1 MTTKLFSFFHRRVLG
16 IRAPISRK
24 AMWAIGAMS
33 VILLILLYL
42 WLSAHQHKINPTDT
56 TIPTLTQMG
65 EGIAKAFAA
74 HPRTGDR
81 WIVEDACATLSRL
94 GLGLGA
100 GVAIAVVLGMGM
112 GVWRW
117 VEAFFLPPLSLFAKI
132 PPTAMLAVF
141 FTLFGTELKMY
152 AAIIAFGVIPTLA
165 QTIYL
170 GLKDIAPERIDK
182 ARTLG
187 ASTMEIIFWI
197 MFPQILPKLLDAI
210 RLQIGPAMVFLI
222 AAEVVV
228 GDVGFGYRIRLQS
241 RLLNMNVVYPYLAY
255 LAIFGFGMDGLM
267 RLIQRKLCPWYVKGG
282 A

>member
-1 MTTKLFSFFHRRVLG
+1 MTTKRFFLFRCLTG
-16 IRAPISRK
+16 IRVPISRK
-24 AMWAIGAMS
+24 ATWAIGTAS
-33 VILLILLYL
+33 ILLLLVLYT
-42 WLSAHQHKINPTDT
+42 WLSIHQHKINSTDT
-56 TIPTLTQMG
+56 TIPTWMQMG
-65 EGIAKAFAA
+65 EGISKAFAA
-74 HPRTGDR
+74 QLRTGDR
-81 WIVEDACATLSRL
+81 WIIEDVLATFSRL
-94 GLGLGA
+94 GFGLGI
-100 GVAIAVVLGMGM
+100 GVFIAFALGMSM

-117 VEAFFLPPLSLFAKI
+117 MEAFFLPILSLFAKI
-132 PPTAMLAVF
+132 PPTAMMAVF

-152 AAIIAFGVIPTLA
+152 GAIIAFGVIPTLA

-187 ASTMEIIFWI
+187 ASTTEIIFWI

-222 AAEVVV
+222 AAEVLV

-255 LAIFGFGMDGLM
+255 LALFGFGMDTGM
-267 RLIQRKLCPWYVKGG
+267 QWIQRKLCPWYVKGG

>member
-1 MTTKLFSFFHRRVLG
+1 MTKKPFSSFRHAMG

-24 AMWAIGAMS
+24 AVWMIGASS
-33 VILLILLYL
+33 VLILLILYTL
-42 WLSAHQHKINPTDT
+42 LSIHQHQINATDT
-56 TIPTLTQMG
+56 TIPTWKQMG
-65 EGIAKAFAA
+65 EGIVKAFAA
-74 HPRTGDR
+74 QPRTGDR
-81 WIVEDACATLSRL
+81 WIIEDVLATLSRL
-94 GLGLGA
+94 GFG
-100 GVAIAVVLGMGM
+100 LGMGVGIALLLGLSM

-117 VEAFFLPPLSLFAKI
+117 VEAFFLPPLSLLAKI
-132 PPTAMLAVF
+132 PPTAMMAVF

-152 AAIIAFGVIPTLA
+152 SAIIAFGVIPTLA

-187 ASTMEIIFWI
+187 ASTSEIIFCI
-197 MFPQILPKLLDAI
+197 MFPQILPKLLDVI

-222 AAEVVV
+222 AAEVLV

-255 LAIFGFGMDGLM
+255 LALFGFAMDTFM
-267 RLIQRKLCPWYVKGG
+267 RWIQRKLCPWYVKGG
-282 A
+282 AA